1 MDLDTTRSKYAHHK
15 LIEDFE
21 EKRIDALVG
30 TQMVSKGL
38 DFGDVHLVAV
48 LNADAMIHY
57 PDFRAHERSFQLLT
71 QVAGRAGRRKDPGL
85 ALIQT
90 WDPEHPVLHWV
101 KNGDYGSFFRVE
113 LQERKQFN
121 YPPFARLIHIYVR
134 HESAQE
140 LDKAANLLGMLM
152 RESFGNRILGPEYP
166 PVSKV
171 RNLFQ
176 KNIMM
181 RMEDGLSPTKVKLRI
196 AEIISLFHSE
206 FPLKGMRIIV
216 DVDPAN

>member
-101 KNGDYGSFFRVE
+101 KNGDYGSFFRAE
-113 LQERKQFN
+113 LKERKQFN
-121 YPPFARLIHIYVR
+121 YPPFARLIHIYAR

-196 AEIISLFHSE
+196 AEIISLFHNE